1 MYLGQYTYRI
11 SHAKVKRIFVLEDEV
26 FVRELFTVD
35 GFSSSAVELS
45 KVSSL
50 FDNQTMPVSE
60 VKDALKKRRG
70 RKFLNRYAP
79 ES

>member
-1 MYLGQYTYRI
+1 
-11 SHAKVKRIFVLEDEV
+11 VLEEKV

-50 FDNQTMPVSE
+50 FDNQTMVVSQ
-60 VKDALKKRRG
+60 VKNALK
-70 RKFLNRYAP
+70 
-79 ES
+79 